1 MLRPLTTE
9 FKVLGSGFKT
19 LKDIQKSY
27 DKLKDSFKKE
37 NLSGTFKNAGA
48 SFDKFVSKIK
58 NGTVRIGSSFMT
70 MRTRAETALNR
81 MNKSG
86 NSLVGTLTKVA
97 GLIGGGVLVR
107 NAFQGAT
114 TLEMQRT
121 AIASM
126 RGQARADELM
136 RYGVN
141 FANITPY
148 QTSEVLDA
156 IKKLELRGL
165 DPTKY
170 LEGIGNM
177 SAMLGKPL
185 DQAVEAMLD
194 AVTGEFERLMFSLAA

>member
-9 FKVLGSGFKT
+9 FKVLGNGFKT

-27 DKLKDSFKKE
+27 ENLRNSFKK
-37 NLSGTFKNAGA
+37 NGLNQVFKSAGTGFQNM
-48 SFDKFVSKIK
+48 VTKIK
-58 NGTVRIGSSFMT
+58 SGAVRVGSAFMT
-70 MRTRAETALNR
+70 MRSRAETALNR

-86 NSLVGTLTKVA
+86 NGLIGTLTKVA
-97 GLIGGGVLVR
+97 GLVGGGMLIK
-107 NAFQGAT
+107 NAFEGAT

-136 RYGVN
+136 KYGVN

-156 IKKLELRGL
+156 VKKLELRGL

-194 AVTGEFERLMFSLAA
+194 AVTGEFERLTISLAV